1 MSTASPDSA
10 LELAAQAYE
19 LLAARPASVLA
30 ALAALVVVVW
40 LPSWRVTR
48 SAVTIAHEGGHALVA
63 VLVGRGLTGIRLHAD
78 TSGVTYSTGA
88 GRGPGVVVMF
98 LAGYVAPPLLGLG
111 GALLVAADQDQVL
124 LWIGIGALV
133 ATLVQIR
140 NAYGALVVLVSGGV
154 LAVVAFRAEPDLRTG
169 FAAALCWF
177 LLFGGVRAC
186 AELRRGRRRGRL
198 RHSDADRLAE
208 LTPISGAVW
217 AGLFLLVAVLATAA
231 AFWVVFAPA
240 GARA

>member
-1 MSTASPDSA
+1 MSAGSDSA
-10 LELAAQAYE
+10 LDLVSSAYD
-19 LLAARPASVLA
+19 LLAARPASVLS
-30 ALAALVVVVW
+30 ALAAFVVVAW
-40 LPSWRVTR
+40 LPTWRLTR

-88 GRGPGVVVMF
+88 GRGPGVVAMF
-98 LAGYVAPPLLGLG
+98 LAGYVAPPLLGVT
-111 GALLVAADQDQVL
+111 GAVLVASDADQIL
-124 LWIGIGALV
+124 LWIGILALL
-133 ATLVQIR
+133 ATLFWIR
-140 NAYGALVVLVSGGV
+140 NAFGALVVLLSGAV
-154 LAVVAFRAEPDLRTG
+154 LVVVAVWAEPDLRTG

-177 LLFGGVRAC
+177 LLFGGIRAC

-208 LTPISGAVW
+208 LTHVSGAVW
-217 AGLFLLVAVLATAA
+217 AAAFLLVSLLATAA
-231 AFWVVFAPA
+231 AVWVVFAPT